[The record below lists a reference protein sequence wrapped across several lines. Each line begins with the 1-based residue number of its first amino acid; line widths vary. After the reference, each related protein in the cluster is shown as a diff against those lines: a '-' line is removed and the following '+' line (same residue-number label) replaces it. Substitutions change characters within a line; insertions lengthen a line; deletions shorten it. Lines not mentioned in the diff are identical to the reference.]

1 MSNNTTSSPS
11 KNVSV
16 LCILDVDKKP
26 LDSYVCEVFLASSI
40 IIATSSPVAV
50 MGNAVILAA
59 VWRKTFQRTPFHILL
74 GGLAFTDLCTG
85 LIVQPLIAASSF
97 LHISYLKVATAQ
109 PELLRSITVIGN
121 VSFLYFVTVTFCTMS
136 LMAVGR
142 WLHMSRRSLVTSR
155 RGCLTLT
162 VVLLVPIPLV
172 VVQVVDFVKGK
183 TGLELSITAYAVML
197 FCFLT
202 TFVAYFKVF
211 RIIRQHQQQVM
222 GNESTQNFGQPAI
235 NLAKYKKSVVSILYI
250 LALFSFCFLPMIV
263 SLAVI
268 LNLDYASETVA
279 AFQLSLVALILSS
292 SLNPCLYLWRMND
305 IRRGVKQLF
314 CSNN

>member
-16 LCILDVDKKP
+16 LCILDVDKP
-26 LDSYVCEVFLASSI
+26 FDSYVCEVFLASSI
-40 IIATSSPVAV
+40 ITASLSPVAV
-50 MGNAVILAA
+50 MENAVILAA

-85 LIVQPLIAASSF
+85 LIVQPLIAASIILQF
-97 LHISYLKVATAQ
+97 PNLKVATAQ
-109 PELLRSITVIGN
+109 PVLVRRIADIRNAS
-121 VSFLYFVTVTFCTMS
+121 SFYFAIVTFCIMS
-136 LMAVGR
+136 LMAVER
-142 WLHMSRRSLVTSR
+142 WLHMSRRSLMTSR
-155 RGCLTLT
+155 RGFLTVT
-162 VVLLVPIPLV
+162 VVLLVPIPV
-172 VVQVVDFVKGK
+172 VGLQVVDSIKGT
-183 TGLELSITAYAVML
+183 TGPEVFITALAVML

-202 TFVAYFKVF
+202 TLVAYFKVF
-211 RIIRQHQQQVM
+211 RIIRQHQQQVI

-268 LNLDYASETVA
+268 LNLDYTSETVA